1 MILFIRKI
9 VCMFLCNLKSVIKY
23 NAKFALC
30 YCLFFLEIQLQQK
43 ASENSFFLP
52 KSSSIFDQNHN
63 WLYYA
68 NFCIELT
75 QMQFDRFTN
84 IIIFNGGQKKDYLNC
99 SCRRSTCATKTFWN
113 FKKTA
118 IMGKKKCFIVLHNF
132 VFFLRHL

>member
-1 MILFIRKI
+1 MDNRIHFLISLKIIWMILFIRKI

-23 NAKFALC
+23 IAKFALC
-30 YCLFFLEIQLQQK
+30 YCLFFWEIQLQQK

-99 SCRRSTCATKTFWN
+99 SCRRSTCATKTFWS
-113 FKKTA
+113 F
-118 IMGKKKCFIVLHNF
+118 
-132 VFFLRHL
+132 